1 MRLRASKGSRQRSL
15 EAPAG
20 LAERLAFAKA
30 KSLRWANLVHDG
42 RTTFAV
48 LAVKGAVAHREEER
62 WVVLRS
68 VPIGYAPG
76 PGLVAHHYSVACDRA
91 LQCAPIRT
99 RACHGPPAISW
110 LTENTAPCGSART
123 ASLKAGVSWG

>member
-1 MRLRASKGSRQRSL
+1 MHPPNSVFLELSRREGNKLPRTRLPRASVNSRQRSL

-30 KSLRWANLVHDG
+30 KSLRWGNLVHDG

-48 LAVKGAVAHREEER
+48 LAVKGAVAHREVEG

-68 VPIGYAPG
+68 VPIGYAPE
-76 PGLVAHHYSVACDRA
+76 PGLVAHHYSVALDHQVET
-91 LQCAPIRT
+91 L
-99 RACHGPPAISW
+99 
-110 LTENTAPCGSART
+110 
-123 ASLKAGVSWG
+123 